1 MAWGWCKFPFLVLLI
16 IPVSGKVK
24 LGKATNGGG
33 KFNNMHVSTL
43 CMTYLM
49 NQNIFYLLYSKE
61 QVFLFLLWIQYFST
75 QEKQGDGMWNF
86 SSQDKQSSIKPKYFV
101 ALASLLNLLGG
112 LLRDGGNGEL
122 NQPGISNLRV
132 CQYFFCIKQLQF
144 RGFQPSSVSSPKLLH
159 YLTLLTYCMT
169 HYVFFLACLLVN
181 RKLSDN

>member
-1 MAWGWCKFPFLVLLI
+1 MV
-16 IPVSGKVK
+16 
-24 LGKATNGGG
+24 GGT
-33 KFNNMHVSTL
+33 FNNMHVSTL